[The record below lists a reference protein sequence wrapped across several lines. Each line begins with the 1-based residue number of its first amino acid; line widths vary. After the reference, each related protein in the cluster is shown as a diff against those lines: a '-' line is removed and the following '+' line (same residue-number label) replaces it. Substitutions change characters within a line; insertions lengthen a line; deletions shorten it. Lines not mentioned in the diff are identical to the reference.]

1 MDENKPRN
9 QSSDEIDLSQVFKWI
24 GNGFRNF
31 GNSILKALAGLRST
45 FFENKTFFG
54 IVIIAGLSLSVL
66 YSEFLN
72 KKFYKTSMIL
82 SSDYFTRIAVESTI
96 EKLNSLCGEAER
108 EGLAIELGIPVTTAK
123 NIIKFESKPFVSEE
137 DIVEIEVLK
146 EQLNNVAAADKK
158 DVVKKVITRLGL
170 DNKSAFRITL
180 LISDPDVVKNLDSA
194 IVSYFRSDEYIR
206 RRIEITKSNLLQKK
220 EKLLHESKRL
230 DSLKS
235 VLFRS
240 FDNMAKQSKQGSN
253 NVVLSEKP
261 LTDPLSVFAQDLDF
275 YNEIQSI
282 DIRLYLQP
290 DFEVIDGFTAF
301 KEPES
306 ASLLKILATSFLVS
320 WLAAYLILGFWKF
333 DRYLAK
339 LSKEAN

>member
-1 MDENKPRN
+1 
-9 QSSDEIDLSQVFKWI
+9 
-24 GNGFRNF
+24 
-31 GNSILKALAGLRST
+31 
-45 FFENKTFFG
+45 
-54 IVIIAGLSLSVL
+54 
-66 YSEFLN
+66 
-72 KKFYKTSMIL
+72 MIL